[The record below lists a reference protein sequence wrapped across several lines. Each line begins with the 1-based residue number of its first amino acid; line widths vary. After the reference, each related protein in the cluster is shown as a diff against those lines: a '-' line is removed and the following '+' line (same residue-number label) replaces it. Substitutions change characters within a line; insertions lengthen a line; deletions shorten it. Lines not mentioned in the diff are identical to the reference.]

1 MWRHQSKSSYLTDN
15 VAAKE
20 TSNFLDK
27 DKDYIM
33 CYLLFNILYTQYSYE
48 KALKQWKYYVKN
60 SAINE

>member
-48 KALKQWKYYVKN
+48 KALKQ
-60 SAINE
+60 